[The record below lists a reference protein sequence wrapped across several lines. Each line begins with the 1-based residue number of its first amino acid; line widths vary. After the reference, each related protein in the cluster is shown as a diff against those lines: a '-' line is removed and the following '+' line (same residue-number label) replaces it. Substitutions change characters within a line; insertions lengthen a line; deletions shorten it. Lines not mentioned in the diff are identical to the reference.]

1 MTLARPGNSING
13 HFDRQG
19 NPCLKLYLCG
29 SRHDPPGI
37 EFEGII
43 DTGFTGFIQIPMRD
57 ALTLALP
64 LESSTQVILADASSL
79 VMLAATAHATIGGRS
94 QDGVVLLSETSDDIL
109 LGMDFLRQFDRTL
122 SISRRRGVLLVE
134 DSAASHE

>member
-1 MTLARPGNSING
+1 MQPDTSIDG

-64 LESSTQVILADASSL
+64 LETSTQVTLADASSL
-79 VMLAATAHATIGGRS
+79 VMLAATAQATIRDRS
-94 QDGVVLLSETSDDIL
+94 QTVVLLSETSDDIL
-109 LGMDFLRQFDRTL
+109 LGMDFLRQFDQTL
-122 SISRRRGVLLVE
+122 TISNRRGVRLVE
-134 DSAASHE
+134 DSAASHEGSA